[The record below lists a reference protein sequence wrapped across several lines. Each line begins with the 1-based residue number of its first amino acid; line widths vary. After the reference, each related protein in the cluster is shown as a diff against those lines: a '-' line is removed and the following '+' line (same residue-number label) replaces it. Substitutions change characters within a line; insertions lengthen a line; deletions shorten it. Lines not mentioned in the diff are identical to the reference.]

1 MKLRGRYDTHR
12 LRYAGAGVLAAVSV
26 VAGGAAAGTVAA
38 SARTV
43 GHART
48 HRAQRALPGAGKPT
62 FVLGDKNFPEEY
74 ILGDLYQQAL
84 EAQGYTVTLKPNLG
98 STEIAFKSL
107 KAGQIDGYPEYDG
120 TLMAT
125 IAGVSKNAANATAEA
140 TETRAYL
147 KKHGYAFTNTT
158 PFTDSDAIAV
168 TTAYAKAHDLTTIAS
183 LKKLGSA
190 VKLGAPAEFGTRY
203 PDGLLGLHKIYDVFP
218 TFVPL
223 NIGSFYTALDKG
235 QIQAG
240 LAFTT
245 DPPLKT
251 GKYVILK
258 DTKFIFGFQNVGMVI
273 KQSIATA
280 EGPDFTATINKVSKL
295 LTQRVIIALNS
306 DVEVDQKSPA
316 VVAKAF
322 LKVNHLL

>member
-12 LRYAGAGVLAAVSV
+12 LRYAGAGVLAAVV
-26 VAGGAAAGTVAA
+26 LAGGAIAGAATAT
-38 SARTV
+38 ART
-43 GHART
+43 T
-48 HRAQRALPGAGKPT
+48 HMADRALPGTGKPA

-84 EAQGYTVTLKPNLG
+84 EAQGYSVTLKPNLG
-98 STEIAFKSL
+98 STEIAFKAL
-107 KAGQIDGYPEYDG
+107 KAGQIGGYPEYDG

-147 KKHGYAFTNTT
+147 KKHGYAFTDTT

-168 TTAYAKAHDLTTIAS
+168 TKAYAKAHALTTIGS

-203 PDGLLGLHKIYDVFP
+203 PDGLLGLHRVYDVFP
-218 TFVPL
+218 TFDPL

-235 QIQAG
+235 QIDAG

-258 DTKFIFGFQNVGMVI
+258 DTKFIFGFQNVGMVV
-273 KQSIATA
+273 KQSDATA

-295 LTQRVIIALNS
+295 LSQSVIIALNS

-322 LKVNHLL
+322 LKANHLL

>member
-1 MKLRGRYDTHR
+1 VT
-12 LRYAGAGVLAAVSV
+12 V
-26 VAGGAAAGTVAA
+26 VAGGAFAGGAAA
-38 SARTV
+38 SARMV

-48 HRAQRALPGAGKPT
+48 HMADRALPGAGKPT

-98 STEIAFKSL
+98 STEIAFKAL

-140 TETRAYL
+140 TETRNYL

-168 TTAYAKAHDLTTIAS
+168 TKAYAKAHDLTTIAS

-258 DTKFIFGFQNVGMVI
+258 DTKFIFGFQNVGMVV
-273 KQSIATA
+273 KQSIATE

-295 LTQRVIIALNS
+295 LSQSVIISLNS

-322 LKVNHLL
+322 LKANHLL